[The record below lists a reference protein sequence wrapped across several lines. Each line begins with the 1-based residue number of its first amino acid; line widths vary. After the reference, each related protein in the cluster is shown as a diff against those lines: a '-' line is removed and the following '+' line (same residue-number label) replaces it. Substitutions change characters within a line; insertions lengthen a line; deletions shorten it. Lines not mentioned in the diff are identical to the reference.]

1 MSKKQAVVFM
11 SAAQMDKEFP
21 LIAAAGKKLDE
32 RIQQAAQSAINH
44 FVQHKDTVYINRLY
58 LSLSAGVRRSALTV
72 YLLAFAGVKA
82 NEDKDSKKEKPFL
95 SDYTKKAD
103 LEEACRVKWYDCKK
117 EPEPDEVFDAGKM
130 FAMFMKKLNGALESQ
145 KPITG
150 MSESQIARL
159 KAVMAGD
166 VAEDVQALEL
176 NK

>member
-1 MSKKQAVVFM
+1 MSKKQIVFM

-32 RIQQAAQSAINH
+32 RIQLAAQSAINH

-82 NEDKDSKKEKPFL
+82 NEDKDTKKDKPFL
-95 SDYTKKAD
+95 SDHTKKAD

-117 EPEPDEVFDAGKM
+117 EPEPDEVFDAGKA
-130 FAMFMKKLNGALESQ
+130 FQMFMRKLNNAIDNK
-145 KPITG
+145 KPILG
-150 MSESQIARL
+150 MSTSQIERL
-159 KAVMAGD
+159 KAVMVGD
-166 VAEDVQALEL
+166 VADDVKSLEL

>member
-1 MSKKQAVVFM
+1 MAKKQATVFL

-32 RIQQAAQSAINH
+32 RIQVAAMSAIHH
-44 FVQHKDTVYINRLY
+44 FQQHKDTCYINRLY

-72 YLLAFAGVKA
+72 YFLAFGGVVA
-82 NEDKDSKKEKPFL
+82 NEDKDTKKEKPFL
-95 SDYTKKAD
+95 SDHTKKID
-103 LEEACRVKWYDCKK
+103 MEEACRVKWYDCKK

-130 FAMFMKKLNGALESQ
+130 FAMFMKKLNGAIEAQ
-145 KPITG
+145 KPIHG
-150 MSESQIARL
+150 MSASQIERL

-166 VAEDVQALEL
+166 VADDVKSLEL

>member
-1 MSKKQAVVFM
+1 MSKKQAITFM

-32 RIQQAAQSAINH
+32 RIQQAAMSAVNH

-72 YLLAFAGVKA
+72 YFLAFAGVKA
-82 NEDKDSKKEKPFL
+82 NDDKDTKKDKPFL
-95 SDYTKKAD
+95 SDHTKRPD

-130 FAMFMKKLNGALESQ
+130 FALFMRRLNGAIEAH

-150 MSESQIARL
+150 LSESQIARL
-159 KAVMAGD
+159 RAVMAGD
-166 VAEDVQALEL
+166 VAEDVKSIEL
-176 NK
+176 K